1 MDIATEKIQSK
12 VVLKNYKKKKKKE
25 EKKVSSVE
33 VPIIV

>member
-12 VVLKNYKKKKKKE
+12 VVLKNYKKKKE